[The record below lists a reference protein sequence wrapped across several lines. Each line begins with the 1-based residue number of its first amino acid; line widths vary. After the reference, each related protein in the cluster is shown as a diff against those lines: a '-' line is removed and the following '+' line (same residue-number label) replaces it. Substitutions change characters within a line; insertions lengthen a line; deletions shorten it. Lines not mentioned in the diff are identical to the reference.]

1 MIGTSTM
8 NPLASTVMT
17 IRKGATSC
25 FQAGFDQL
33 RRDEQ
38 VKILSEIEF
47 LSARS
52 SVSIEM
58 KNSTRES
65 TEEKGYIRQSD

>member
-8 NPLASTVMT
+8 NPLASTLMT
-17 IRKGATSC
+17 IRKGATGC

-38 VKILSEIEF
+38 VKILTEIEF

-52 SVSIEM
+52 SVSIAM
-58 KNSTRES
+58 KNSAKDSSEG
-65 TEEKGYIRQSD
+65 KGYIRQSD